1 MVPWVASSTYPAH
14 ARHFTGGVAQAWDT
28 RKQEHM
34 LLLETLDLTG
44 FAVRPINQ
52 LLHLQADGDL
62 LREMYKN
69 WTERGAQPTPEE
81 ECIQNV
87 QGSQKSQI

>member
-1 MVPWVASSTYPAH
+1 MGSQQHFPSTHEALYGA
-14 ARHFTGGVAQAWDT
+14 VAQAWDT

-44 FAVRPINQ
+44 FAVRPVNQ

-62 LREMYKN
+62 LWGMYKN
-69 WTERGAQPTPEE
+69 WIEGGAQPTPEE